1 MEFSPRCEIHPEWV
15 VKVSVLFICRAA
27 QFAHHQSDLDTERQL
42 PHGKHMLSLI
52 AAVSAG

>member
-1 MEFSPRCEIHPEWV
+1 MDFSQDMKFIQGG
-15 VKVSVLFICRAA
+15 VKVNVLIICRTAQAA
-27 QFAHHQSDLDTERQL
+27 RYRSVHDTEQQV